1 MIFLR
6 DKNQWQRL
14 INYTFDDEY
23 NKIKLIQ
30 DNEKLINIYEDK
42 YRDISQ
48 GYLNKN
54 KYTKK
59 IS

>member
-1 MIFLR
+1 M

-14 INYTFDDEY
+14 INYSLDDEY
-23 NKIKLIQ
+23 NKIKIIQ

-42 YRDISQ
+42 YWDISK

-54 KYTKK
+54 KYNKK